1 MFANAC
7 VRVYVRF
14 RIGDYAGVRNTTL
27 AVRTVLRNA
36 ADAVLSSTMMRILHQ
51 SVGERRLVLGSLALC
66 PDYPQI
72 ASGTLDGIFGID
84 AN

>member
-1 MFANAC
+1 MRFWIVNYIS
-7 VRVYVRF
+7 VRS
-14 RIGDYAGVRNTTL
+14 TTL
-27 AVRTVLRNA
+27 VVGLVLRNA

-51 SVGERRLVLGSLALC
+51 SVGERRLVLGSLALW